1 MLFRSMGLRA
11 LYFAW
16 AGIMYRFAYL
26 KYALGLILVF
36 IGGKIFYTEL
46 YGKVSAGLSL
56 GVTLALLLGG
66 VGFSLWK
73 TQPAKHK
80 A

>member
-1 MLFRSMGLRA
+1 MGLRT

-16 AGIMYRFAYL
+16 AGIMHRFAYL

-56 GVTLALLLGG
+56 GVTLGLLLGV

-73 TQPAKHK
+73 TQPAKRK